1 MKAIHQSVSSIVLE
15 AAKELRGGRGILLH
29 DSEGRENETDI
40 VYSAIHCTPESIAYM
55 RREAGGLICSAVG
68 NEVAEKLGLPF
79 MHDVLN
85 GISTAYPVLSS
96 LVETSTP
103 YGGRPAFSI
112 SLNHRISFTGVTDRD
127 RSATV
132 MAIGKVAEMVASG
145 DDNARREF
153 ISTLKAPGHVPLLIE
168 APGSI
173 VERRGHT
180 ELSIR
185 LMRIAELPPASVV
198 CEMLD
203 SGTHKALNL
212 DDARRFAARNGMVL
226 IEGKEIV

>member
-1 MKAIHQSVSSIVLE
+1 MKAVHQSSSSIVLE
-15 AAKELRGGRGILLH
+15 AARELEEGKGILLH

-40 VYSAIHCTPESIAYM
+40 VYSAIHCTPETIAHM
-55 RREAGGLICSAVG
+55 RMEAGGLICTAIG

-79 MHDVLN
+79 MHDVLS
-85 GISTAYPVLSS
+85 GISTTYPVLSS

-112 SLNHRISFTGVTDRD
+112 SLNHRTSFTGVTDRD

-132 MAIGKVAEMVASG
+132 MAIGKAAGMVASG
-145 DDNARREF
+145 DENARNEF
-153 ISTLKAPGHVPLLIE
+153 ISTLKAPGHVQLLIE

-185 LMRIAELPPASVV
+185 LMRIAGLPPASVV

-203 SGTHKALNL
+203 SVTHKALSL
-212 DDARRFAARNGMVL
+212 EDAKRFAARNGMVL
-226 IEGKEIV
+226 VEGKEIF